1 MTNNNIKSW
10 IGEGLKA
17 ANSWNFNIINI
28 LRTII
33 EDDNCVCYIPLSYTK
48 ERETN
53 PDPRV
58 HFNPIEAGKTIIATG
73 IQSNQERFNF
83 SITGSVDVY
92 VEYENED
99 ESIELVP
106 KKVFRT
112 YTIIRDGKP
121 TIDYIVAKLSEDTFN
136 NLRSVGVLYYNGQ
149 KVLKNHKYIPTC
161 LYKIMLKD
169 VPVISLAWAQPTQI
183 GLYDNLVKENHY
195 ANTLKELNKK
205 IKEYKDIYPAP
216 TFNVSDDYYTEQYN
230 GETKIKTGEKVNCVV
245 YKVKDDKQVVQEY
258 LDRAINLEQ
267 AIIEKSKVNS
277 ILKKIRFINRCVI
290 WAIETSKEKGSYNW
304 SELELIPRSKEKYR
318 QTCKVILNDK
328 DIELIREEYKM
339 EI

>member
-1 MTNNNIKSW
+1 MSTNIKSW

-33 EDDNCVCYIPLSYTK
+33 EDDDCVCYIPLSYTK

-53 PDPRV
+53 PDSRV

-83 SITGSVDVY
+83 SITGNVDVY

-99 ESIELVP
+99 GTVSLVP

-121 TIDYIVAKLSEDTFN
+121 TIEYIVAKLSKETFD
-136 NLRSVGVLYYNGQ
+136 NLRNAGVLYYNGN
-149 KVLKNHKYIPTC
+149 KVPENHQYIPTF

-205 IKEYKDIYPAP
+205 IKQYKEEGQTLIANGDDI
-216 TFNVSDDYYTEQYN
+216 YYTEQYN

-245 YKVKDDKQVVQEY
+245 YKVKDDKQIIQEHI
-258 LDRAINLEQ
+258 DNAINLEH
-267 AIIEKSKVNS
+267 ATIEKSKVNN
-277 ILKKIRFINRCVI
+277 ILKKLRFINRCVI

-304 SELELIPRSKEKYR
+304 LELELVPRSKEKYR
-318 QTCKVILNDK
+318 QTCRVILNDK
-328 DIELIREEYKM
+328 DIELIREQYQM